1 MANYYT
7 KVYNHYMCLYKYKLK
22 GECAMETRIEIVNDD
37 SVVITYQDIKV
48 DTVNR
53 QEVAEIENA
62 IAVLEQEVSEKNA
75 KIEELKAKVEFAK
88 KIIAMADEK
97 KANEIEEVVA

>member
-1 MANYYT
+1 
-7 KVYNHYMCLYKYKLK
+7 
-22 GECAMETRIEIVNDD
+22 METRIEIINDD